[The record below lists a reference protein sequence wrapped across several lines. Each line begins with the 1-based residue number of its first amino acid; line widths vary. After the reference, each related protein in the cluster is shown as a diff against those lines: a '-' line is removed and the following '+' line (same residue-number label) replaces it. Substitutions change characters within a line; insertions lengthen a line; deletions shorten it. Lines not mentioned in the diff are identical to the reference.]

1 MEQAIP
7 YPVDY
12 QLSLERTLRIRLDAL
27 RVAGRSGERR
37 IVEETLARLRTAE
50 FGACLAC
57 DGVIPFLEM
66 AADPTRQTCLACLER
81 EGGQRLSTS

>member
-27 RVAGRSGERR
+27 RAAGRSGERR
-37 IVEETLARLRTAE
+37 IVEETLVRLRTAE

-57 DGVIPFLEM
+57 NGIIAFLEM
-66 AADPTRQTCLACLER
+66 AADPMRQTCLACV
-81 EGGQRLSTS
+81 EGKAGNV